1 MLHMLV
7 ITNDILQ
14 CSTCE
19 RIRLAL
25 QWLCTFGIL
34 AIFLMSSQAKVSITF
49 LLHKHFFKR
58 SNIYLLSSTGKRW
71 KTISGHFVR
80 LLLQLGAAQHWQ
92 FDIQRRAG
100 AIVCS
105 LARLT
110 LDGDTGCGVTHYRE
124 ELVSLW
130 SYDILDIILP

>member
-1 MLHMLV
+1 MVV

-19 RIRLAL
+19 RIRLAFRSSVTVSVTVYL
-25 QWLCTFGIL
+25 YALVYL
-34 AIFLMSSQAKVSITF
+34 SIFLMFSQGKVSITL

-92 FDIQRRAG
+92 FVIQRQAD

-105 LARLT
+105 LPRLT
-110 LDGDTGCGVTHYRE
+110 IDGVSGCGVTRYRE
-124 ELVSLW
+124 ELRIFVKL
-130 SYDILDIILP
+130 